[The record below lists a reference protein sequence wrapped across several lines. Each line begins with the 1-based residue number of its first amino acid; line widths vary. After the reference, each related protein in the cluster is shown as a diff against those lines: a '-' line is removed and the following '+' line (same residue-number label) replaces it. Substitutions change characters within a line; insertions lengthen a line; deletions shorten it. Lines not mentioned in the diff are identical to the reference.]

1 MFKVFG
7 FYKFIKIKSLKKNK
21 DFLQKFLISNNI
33 RGTIII
39 AKEGLNGTIS
49 GCVKDIDK
57 TTKKLKSLFSF
68 KLFDNSNESKS
79 KFQPFH
85 KPKVKIKKEVVP
97 MNLTI
102 NSKDRNIQNHLEPK
116 DWNKLI
122 KNKDTHIIDTRKP
135 FEYKVGTFK
144 KFDNSNESKSKFQPF
159 RKPKVKIKKEV
170 VPMNLTLNSK
180 DRNIQTHLDPKE
192 WNKLIKNKDTHI
204 IDTRKPFEYKVGTFK
219 KSVNPNINNFRDFP
233 KYLNKLKKNK
243 PVAMFCTGGI
253 RCEKTSVYLKKKGF
267 ENIFQLN
274 GGILNYLKKIKK
286 TESLWKGECFVFDNR
301 ISLKHELKI
310 GTYSVC
316 SGCRMPISPKDKRSN
331 KYEEGVSCPNCHAVS
346 YTHLTLPTNR
356 EV

>member
-21 DFLQKFLISNNI
+21 DLLKKFLTSNNI

-49 GCVKDIDK
+49 GGVKDIDK
-57 TTKKLKSLFSF
+57 IIKKLKFLFSF
-68 KLFDNSNESKS
+68 KKFDNSNESKS

-97 MNLTI
+97 MNLT
-102 NSKDRNIQNHLEPK
+102 
-116 DWNKLI
+116 
-122 KNKDTHIIDTRKP
+122 
-135 FEYKVGTFK
+135 
-144 KFDNSNESKSKFQPF
+144 
-159 RKPKVKIKKEV
+159 
-170 VPMNLTLNSK
+170 LNSK
-180 DRNIQTHLDPKE
+180 DRNIKTHLDPKE

-267 ENIFQLN
+267 KNIYQLN

-286 TESLWKGECFVFDNR
+286 SESLWKGECFVFDNR

-310 GTYSVC
+310 GTYSMC

-331 KYEEGVSCPNCHAVS
+331 KYEEGVSCPNCHDK
-346 YTHLTLPTNR
+346 LTETQKSR
-356 EV
+356 FRMRQSQVYKAKQSRKKYIFQKEFK

>member
-21 DFLQKFLISNNI
+21 ALLQKFLTLNNI

-49 GCVKDIDK
+49 GRIKDIDN
-57 TTKKLKSLFSF
+57 TIKKLKFLFSF
-68 KLFDNSNESKS
+68 KGFDNNNESKS

-97 MNLTI
+97 MNLI
-102 NSKDRNIQNHLEPK
+102 LNSRERNI
-116 DWNKLI
+116 
-122 KNKDTHIIDTRKP
+122 
-135 FEYKVGTFK
+135 
-144 KFDNSNESKSKFQPF
+144 KS
-159 RKPKVKIKKEV
+159 
-170 VPMNLTLNSK
+170 
-180 DRNIQTHLDPKE
+180 HLDPKE

-219 KSVNPNINNFRDFP
+219 KSVNPNVNNFKDFP

-253 RCEKTSVYLKKKGF
+253 RCEKTSAYLKKKGF
-267 ENIFQLN
+267 KNIYQLN

-286 TESLWKGECFVFDNR
+286 KESLWKGECFVFDNR
-301 ISLKHELKI
+301 ISLKHGLKI
-310 GTYSVC
+310 GSYSIC
-316 SGCRMPISPKDKRSN
+316 SGCRKPISPKDKRSKN
-331 KYEEGVSCPNCHAVS
+331 FEEGVSCPNCYNNSTESQKSSFRMRQSQVYKEKQS
-346 YTHLTLPTNR
+346 RKKYIFQK
-356 EV
+356 EFK